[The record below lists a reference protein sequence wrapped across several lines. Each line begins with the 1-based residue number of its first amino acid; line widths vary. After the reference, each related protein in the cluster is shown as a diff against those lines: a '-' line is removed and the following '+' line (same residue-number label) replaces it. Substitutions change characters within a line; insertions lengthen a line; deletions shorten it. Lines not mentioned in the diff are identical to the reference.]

1 MYEEWESKGI
11 ICYNLSMTKLTVKLY
26 ILSASVM
33 AVILSFFGLRYA
45 AGFILGVLA
54 EALNLFRNEMFWNDV
69 LDTGV
74 ASAGT
79 GSFHFLINYLVMILV
94 MVISAKFPQYL
105 NIFTCAAGLVWIKAV
120 LLIETFW
127 KGRTE

>member
-1 MYEEWESKGI
+1 
-11 ICYNLSMTKLTVKLY
+11 MTKLTVKLY

-79 GSFHFLINYLVMILV
+79 GSFHFLINYLV
-94 MVISAKFPQYL
+94 L